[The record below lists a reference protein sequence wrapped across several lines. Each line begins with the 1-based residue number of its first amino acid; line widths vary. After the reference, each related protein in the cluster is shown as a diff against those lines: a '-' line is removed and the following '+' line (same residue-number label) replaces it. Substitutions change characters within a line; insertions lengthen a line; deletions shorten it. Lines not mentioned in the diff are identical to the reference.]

1 MGFQI
6 AIDGPAG
13 AGKSTVAK
21 MVAAALGFIYVD
33 TGAMYRAMG
42 LYFLDSG
49 VDPDSEEEVNKSLD
63 DADVALTMQDGI
75 QHVWLNGTDVTER
88 IRDEKAGMMAS
99 KTSRYPE
106 NRKKMTDMQREIAKT
121 ADVVMDGR
129 DIGTVVLPDA
139 PLKIFL
145 TASVKTR
152 AERRYRELTARGEK
166 ADENEI
172 CRDIEARDYADMHR
186 KTAPLKQAEDAFYL
200 DTSDI
205 TAEEAAEKII
215 SMARSGM
222 QKGNYS

>member
-21 MVAAALGFIYVD
+21 MVASRLGFIYVD

-49 VDPDSEEEVNKSLD
+49 VDVDSEEAVNASLNG
-63 DADVALTMQDGI
+63 AYVALTMQDGV
-75 QHVWLNGTDVTER
+75 QHVWLNGRDVSDR
-88 IRDEKAGMMAS
+88 IREEKAGMMAS

-106 NRKKMTDMQREIAKT
+106 NRKKMTAMQRDIAR
-121 ADVVMDGR
+121 ANDVVMDGR

-145 TASVKTR
+145 TASVRTR
-152 AERRYRELTARGEK
+152 AERRYRELIGRGEQ
-166 ADENEI
+166 ADLEEI
-172 CRDIEARDYADMHR
+172 SRDIEARDFADMHR

-200 DTSDI
+200 DTSNM
-205 TAEEAAEKII
+205 TAREAAEKII
-215 SMARSGM
+215 LLARSRR
-222 QKGNYS
+222 